1 MRFREIAPYFIPCMC
16 LKNYP
21 IQGERND
28 DLRLL
33 DVTSTEQTNYPL
45 TLIVMPGKKI
55 TLKLMYD
62 RSYFNEETIN
72 LIQNHLLQ
80 ILIQMTKSL
89 DSKTI

>member
-1 MRFREIAPYFIPCMC
+1 MFE
-16 LKNYP
+16 NYP

-33 DVTSTEQTNYPL
+33 DVKSTEQTNYPL
-45 TLIVMPGKKI
+45 TLIVMPVRKI

-80 ILIQMTKSL
+80 ILIQMTKEPRL
-89 DSKTI
+89 KTI

>member
-1 MRFREIAPYFIPCMC
+1 MERRQYEYNSLIDIQGWSEVPRNSSLFHTLYVFE
-16 LKNYP
+16 NYP

-55 TLKLMYD
+55 TLKLM
-62 RSYFNEETIN
+62 
-72 LIQNHLLQ
+72 
-80 ILIQMTKSL
+80 
-89 DSKTI
+89 